1 MKILLYG
8 YEKCDI
14 RRFLKKEPGRKKLK
28 GLELKKIRMNP
39 FKSLVRSI
47 GARRRKK
54 PFRNGK
60 KIFNEEN
67 VSATASVAPLLNVD
81 WGRAAEFE

>member
-1 MKILLYG
+1 
-8 YEKCDI
+8 
-14 RRFLKKEPGRKKLK
+14 
-28 GLELKKIRMNP
+28 MNP
-39 FKSLVRSI
+39 FKSLVRGI